1 MTNIDTAFGRPHDD
15 EYAPFYAGYVGL
27 VPAGDVRH
35 HLRAQLQETLATLT
49 GVTDAV
55 ANKAYGPGKWTLKE
69 VVGHMS
75 DAERVF
81 AYRLLRIARADA
93 TPLSA
98 FDENAWVP
106 ASGAGDRSL
115 DNLLLEFVAVRFAT
129 SALLDSLSP
138 DAWVRRGTA
147 SGKSISVRALAYIAA
162 GHERHHVRILR
173 ERYLG
178 NG

>member
-1 MTNIDTAFGRPHDD
+1 MTNIDSAFGRPTED
-15 EYAPFYAGYVGL
+15 EYAPFYNGYVGL
-27 VPAGDVRH
+27 VPAGEVRQ
-35 HLRAQLQETLATLT
+35 HLRSQLQETLATLA
-49 GVTDAV
+49 GVSNDV
-55 ANKAYGPGKWTLKE
+55 ANGAYGPGKWTLKE

-106 ASGAGDRSL
+106 TSGAGGRSL
-115 DNLLLEFVAVRFAT
+115 ENLLLEFVSVRFAT
-129 SALLDSLSP
+129 LSLLDSLSAE
-138 DAWVRRGTA
+138 AWTRRGTA

-162 GHERHHVRILR
+162 GHERHHLRIIR
-173 ERYLG
+173 ERYLSA
-178 NG
+178 